1 MTDDLQRGPVF
12 QVIGR
17 FELRR
22 GREAKWDSVFR
33 ERVEAARSAPGWLGV
48 SVWAPLGN
56 LSQRIIVG
64 RWRSSEDFEA
74 WTQTDSHIQT
84 KAALDSCQT
93 ADPEIE
99 RLQSVLIVDSADA

>member
-1 MTDDLQRGPVF
+1 MGFRLSRAG
-12 QVIGR
+12 
-17 FELRR
+17 R
-22 GREAKWDSVFR
+22 GRKIGAGLARRVRLGTTGKSV
-33 ERVEAARSAPGWLGV
+33 AAD
-48 SVWAPLGN
+48 
-56 LSQRIIVG
+56 IVG